1 MSYNYT
7 RQSSAKIFISSA
19 NTSQW
24 TSSGSNT
31 RIKVPIQPFILTNN
45 DPSHFVLGLES
56 LSIPIAMTVIGSS
69 NNILQLGGVSY
80 TIADGNYTATN
91 LITALGLLSN
101 DGGVTTLTTL
111 GYTFTFSSTTNKL
124 TITKSGGV
132 VIGALTTCQAIL
144 GVSAGSYTSPHTPSG
159 LVNLTSTS
167 GIIVRIL
174 NIQNE
179 NRDNQASSGSTTL
192 ARIPINCSQ
201 FRILQFY
208 NSNPFYTAI
217 NTRTIT
223 ELEVQLC
230 DDNYQQLNLVGNP
243 NWFITLRMDY
253 ADTQHKTIPRTLI
266 QTARDNLIPAEIKP
280 TLARK

>member
-19 NTSQW
+19 NSSQW
-24 TSSGSNT
+24 TNSASNT

-56 LSIPIAMTVIGSS
+56 LSIPIAMTVVGSA
-69 NNILQLGGVSY
+69 NNTLVLNTVTY
-80 TIADGNYTATN
+80 TIPDGNYTATN
-91 LITALGLLSN
+91 LVVALGLLSN
-101 DGGVTTLTTL
+101 DGGVTTTTTL
-111 GYTFTFSSTTNKL
+111 GFVFSYSSTTNKL

-132 VIGALTTCQAIL
+132 VIGTGTTCQTIL
-144 GVSAGSYTSPHTPSG
+144 GVYIGSYSSPYTASG

-167 GIIVRIL
+167 GIIIRIL

-179 NRDNQASSGSTTL
+179 NRDNNASSGSTTL

-208 NSNPFYTAI
+208 NSQPFYTAI
-217 NTRTIT
+217 NTRSIT
-223 ELEVQLC
+223 ELDIQLC
-230 DDNYQQLNLVGNP
+230 DDNYQQLNLIGNP
-243 NWFITLRMDY
+243 NWFLTLRMDY